1 MYPKIIFTIFF
12 ITGMLS
18 AIFAPAQEY
27 KALHYQFTQG
37 DQFQIIQHASQET
50 YLTLNGEKDRTS
62 NETNATLNLTITGI
76 QKGNAIMEASYKQ
89 INLQS
94 SSHDQQVSV
103 NTQSDDD
110 DIFNRLFKGLIGKK
124 FTIVLQKDGTVKKI
138 EGLDEIIDQMV
149 ADIKGVKSREK
160 PALKNLLKG
169 QFGPEAIKSSLAIAL
184 PYYPPQKVHTG
195 DSWMNQLYTEGFYH
209 ARIDNYWKLDYGNKF
224 VIKLSNQGKFNTD
237 ASQEVDLGGGQK
249 GFIDLK
255 GEIGGE
261 YVVDP
266 ETYWPTTCI
275 LHTELTGNYIYKS
288 SKKRKQD
295 IEVPVRVVINMR
307 YQFKHL

>member
-1 MYPKIIFTIFF
+1 MCQKIIFTIFF
-12 ITGMLS
+12 VTGMLS

-27 KALHYQFTQG
+27 MDLHYQFTKG
-37 DQFQIIQHASQET
+37 DQFQLIQHSSQET

-62 NETNATLNLTITGI
+62 NETNATLSLTITGI
-76 QKGNAIMEASYKQ
+76 QAGNATIEASYKQ

-103 NTQSDDD
+103 NTQSDAD

-124 FTIVLQKDGTVKKI
+124 FTIVLQKNGTIKKVN
-138 EGLDEIIDQMV
+138 GLDEIIDQMV
-149 ADIKGVKSREK
+149 ANVKGVKSDEK
-160 PALKNLLKG
+160 TALRNLLES
-169 QFGPEAIKSSLAIAL
+169 QFGPEALRSSLVIAL

-237 ASQEVDLGGGQK
+237 ATQEVDLGGGQK
-249 GFIDLK
+249 GYIDLNGK
-255 GEIGGE
+255 IEGK

-266 ETYWPTTCI
+266 ETHWPTSCI
-275 LHTELTGNYIYKS
+275 LHTELAGNYIYKS
-288 SKKRKQD
+288 SKKRKRD
-295 IEVPVRVVINMR
+295 VEVPVRVVINTR
-307 YQFKHL
+307 YQVRHL